1 MSAGNP
7 FATRSWLTAA
17 MSCAGVTGPEGM
29 TWVVLMVA
37 LAVQEAVGGPT
48 VRVFVGVFTTVKV
61 RVAIG
66 YVAVR
71 VGPAVAGTRVV
82 VRVEVVVLVV
92 MSVDPK
98 SKVCGMVVSERVGEG
113 LSIIP
118 VLVLVPV
125 GFNNAVSERD
135 TFWPDIKVW

>member
-7 FATRSWLTAA
+7 FATRSWLTAV
-17 MSCAGVTGPEGM
+17 MSCAGVTGPEGT
-29 TWVVLMVA
+29 TWVALVVA

-48 VRVFVGVFTTVKV
+48 VRVFVGVFATVKV

-71 VGPAVAGTRVV
+71 VGPAVDGTRVV

-92 MSVDPK
+92 MSVDPT
-98 SKVCGMVVSERVGEG
+98 SKV
-113 LSIIP
+113 
-118 VLVLVPV
+118 
-125 GFNNAVSERD
+125 
-135 TFWPDIKVW
+135 